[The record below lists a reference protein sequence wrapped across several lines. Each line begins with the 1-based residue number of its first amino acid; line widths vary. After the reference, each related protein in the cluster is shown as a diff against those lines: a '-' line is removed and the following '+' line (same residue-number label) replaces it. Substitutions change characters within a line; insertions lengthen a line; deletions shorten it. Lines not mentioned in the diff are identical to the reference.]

1 MRDPL
6 GGRTDSVSRMTPH
19 QLMPYV
25 GQIVDMR
32 FADGERARAHIL
44 SVDPDVADNHV
55 FYDVI
60 EVTEPGAATHDL
72 SRRTGFACSATA
84 IASVEP
90 TDGAKYLQAPGS
102 GLWKRPWWK
111 FW

>member
-1 MRDPL
+1 
-6 GGRTDSVSRMTPH
+6 MTPT
-19 QLMPYV
+19 QLVPYV

-32 FADGERARAHIL
+32 FVDGERVRAHIL
-44 SVDPDVADNHV
+44 SVDPDVADNHL

-60 EVTEPGAATHDL
+60 TVTAPGPAPHDM
-72 SRRTGFACSATA
+72 SRRTGFACSATE
-84 IASVEP
+84 IDSLEP

-102 GLWKRPWWK
+102 RLWKRPWWK